1 MTSITHG
8 EHRRVRAKRFIAV
21 LFSLLLHTLLLF
33 TFASYVILPEIQELP
48 GLMIT
53 PSDPEVWSTEDREGS
68 GVSLS
73 EVLPEQ
79 DVDRL
84 LTQIPKQ
91 LSATLALPSPDSPQ
105 LDVPIEATSTPLVSA
120 ERMES
125 MFAAV
130 SSLNPGQ
137 PRRSAFEG
145 TVYLF
150 DRAKRVRTGN
160 AWFRGKGKEESPQ
173 KLYTYALWVPGRD
186 DKRVPHAVPLEK
198 RWIGVDYKA
207 QLYWPERLSGVCSF
221 RLTSDAAAV
230 LQIDGLDVIDH
241 DGSHGFRPMETILR
255 LEPGPHQ
262 LRLAYLQGPRSK
274 LGLLLHYQTQH
285 SAGWQLLDLRDIL
298 RENVTAMAHPLR
310 DE

>member
-1 MTSITHG
+1 MTQITRG
-8 EHRRVRAKRFIAV
+8 EHRRVQAKRFIAV
-21 LFSLLLHTLLLF
+21 LFSLLLHTLLLL

-48 GLMIT
+48 GLIIT
-53 PSDPEVWSTEDREGS
+53 PGDPEDWSTDDREGA

-73 EVLPEQ
+73 DVLPER

-84 LTQIPKQ
+84 LAQAPIQ
-91 LSATLALPSPDSPQ
+91 LSAALALPSPGSAQ
-105 LDVPIEATSTPLVSA
+105 LDLPAERRSVPLVSE

-125 MFAAV
+125 LFAAI

-150 DRAKRVRTGN
+150 DRARRVRTGN

-186 DKRVPHAVPLEK
+186 DKRVPHAVPLK
-198 RWIGVDYKA
+198 KKWVGVDYEA
-207 QLYWPERLSGVCSF
+207 HLYWPERLSGVCSF

-230 LQIDGLDVIDH
+230 LQIDGVDVIDH

-255 LEPGPHQ
+255 MEPGPHQ

-285 SAGWQLLDLRDIL
+285 SAGWQLLDIRDIL